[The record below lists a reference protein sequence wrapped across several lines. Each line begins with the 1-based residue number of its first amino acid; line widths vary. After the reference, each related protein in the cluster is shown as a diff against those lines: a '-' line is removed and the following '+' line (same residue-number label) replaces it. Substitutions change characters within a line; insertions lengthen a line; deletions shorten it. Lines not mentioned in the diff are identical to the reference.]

1 MFKNNLL
8 LLAATLFFGL
18 TFSSCIKKD
27 SDNDVYVEPYVVT
40 GIRDFE
46 MKRSLAGYAS
56 YQLPLAVD
64 YNNSKQEKV
73 SLTVEGVPS
82 GIYYTLTPTTGYPPF
97 DAMLYFFDSAAAP
110 GDYVIKLKAK
120 SASTEEKVFEMNMK
134 IQPPMTCV
142 DAIVG
147 TYYANSNGC
156 LPFFGT
162 SQQLVQRKD
171 ATGNRII
178 FKNFFSSGSDI
189 EATMV
194 CNNATVL
201 LDKTTITYQ
210 GTSYEISGSGNYTT
224 NGTYIYSVNFYLM
237 VKNLTTNYTANCNA
251 YMNR

>member
-1 MFKNNLL
+1 
-8 LLAATLFFGL
+8 
-18 TFSSCIKKD
+18 
-27 SDNDVYVEPYVVT
+27 VYVEPYVIT

-142 DAIVG
+142 DAIIG
-147 TYYANSNGC
+147 SYYGSGNGC
-156 LPFFGT
+156 LPFPGT
-162 SQQLVQRKD
+162 AQQIVQRKD
-171 ATGNRII
+171 ATGNKVI
-178 FKNFFSSGSDI
+178 FRNFLSSGSDV

-201 LDKTTITYQ
+201 LDKTTITYL
-210 GTSYEISGSGNYTT
+210 GTSYELTGSGTYTLS
-224 NGTYIYSVNFYLM
+224 GTYIYSISFYLT
-237 VKNLTTNYTANCNA
+237 VKNLTTNTSTNCMT
-251 YMNR
+251 YLSR